1 MKDYLSI
8 VPELTGMS
16 EKQLRNIYQKYR
28 KRINS
33 RIYAIEKTG
42 KYENILS
49 QRKKSVER
57 LLTQGGRIGNI
68 PESYSKREIKLAI
81 MDMGYYLNLKT
92 TTLRG
97 IETRNR
103 RTRKALEK
111 RGIKPENIDD
121 WLDFLKSET
130 YKALEEQYASS
141 TIENE
146 FEKIQ
151 DEGLSL
157 EQVEEAFK
165 IWKEQEKPIP
175 LDEIVKKYIKLQ

>member
-57 LLTQGGRIGNI
+57 LLTQRGRIGNI

-81 MDMGYYLNLKT
+81 MDMAYYLNLKT

-111 RGIKPENIDD
+111 
-121 WLDFLKSET
+121 
-130 YKALEEQYASS
+130 EE
-141 TIENE
+141 
-146 FEKIQ
+146 
-151 DEGLSL
+151 
-157 EQVEEAFK
+157 
-165 IWKEQEKPIP
+165 
-175 LDEIVKKYIKLQ
+175 